1 MKIQVVPKT
10 MAEEEAME
18 VAEKRGNFLGRLL
31 LGKKKIT
38 LKLMYIE
45 SKEITFEMT
54 YMDTFYEKSL
64 SSRILFPVSK
74 KSLCWQ
80 KGPEELQLIWKSR

>member
-54 YMDTFYEKSL
+54 YMDTFLRKIFKQQDSL
-64 SSRILFPVSK
+64 PRKQRSRILS
-74 KSLCWQ
+74 
-80 KGPEELQLIWKSR
+80 

>member
-45 SKEITFEMT
+45 SKEI
-54 YMDTFYEKSL
+54 
-64 SSRILFPVSK
+64 
-74 KSLCWQ
+74 
-80 KGPEELQLIWKSR
+80 